1 MHLPPLRERGED
13 ILLADHFLEK
23 ACHSQKRQVRG
34 FTQAARQ
41 KLLTYRYPGNIRELE
56 NIVERAVALEP
67 GEVITE
73 DSLVIYGATTQSEQN
88 IGIQLILA
96 GQMSLDEYLGEV
108 ESRILHEALRRS
120 GGHKGKAAEMVGL
133 NFRQFRYR
141 LTKTGE
147 KDEEDGSGPDAE

>member
-1 MHLPPLRERGED
+1 MTL
-13 ILLADHFLEK
+13 K
-23 ACHSQKRQVRG
+23 
-34 FTQAARQ
+34 
-41 KLLTYRYPGNIRELE
+41 PGK
-56 NIVERAVALEP
+56 
-67 GEVITE
+67 VITE

-88 IGIQLILA
+88 IGIQLVLA

-108 ESRILHEALRRS
+108 ESRILHETLRRS
-120 GGHKGKAAEMVGL
+120 GGHKDKAAEMVGL